1 MDKYRD
7 ILIIGGGASG
17 IAAAIKASEKNPDR
31 KITIIEKQN
40 RLLRKLLSTGNGRCN
55 FTNINANKNN
65 YHGSFAKFTENVFS
79 IYPPKRVISEL
90 EGYGLISKI
99 ESEGRVY
106 PVSNHA
112 SAVVDSLLYKL
123 ESLNVEVQC
132 ETKVTSIKKEN
143 NKFLVKTDKGDY
155 IANKVVIS
163 TGSKAGKKLGADAS
177 GLDLLRNLGHSISAL
192 SPALCP
198 IPVVNNKLT
207 ALKGIRATGKVA
219 LIRNDNLMKSEFGEI
234 QFTENALSGI
244 CVFNLATY
252 VKDAD
257 TILVSLL
264 PELNYTGIEKM
275 VKKHTVIL
283 NNRPIEDLFTGVFQK
298 KLGIYITKEAIGDPL
313 SRKISTLNYNEIKQ
327 IAYAVNHLTFKVK
340 KPTDFDKAQVVKGGV
355 LGKEIEP
362 NSMESRKNKNLYIC
376 GEAIDIDGDCGGYN
390 LQFAL
395 ASGFLAGENL

>member
-17 IAAAIKASEKNPDR
+17 IAAAIKAAGKNPDK

-65 YHGSFAKFTENVFS
+65 YHGSFAKFSENVFS
-79 IYPPKRVISEL
+79 VYPPNKVISEL
-90 EGYGLISKI
+90 ESYGLISKI

-112 SAVVDSLLYKL
+112 SAVVDTLLYKL
-123 ESLNVEVQC
+123 ESLNVEVQY
-132 ETKVTSIKKEN
+132 ETKVISIKKDN
-143 NKFLVKTDKGDY
+143 NKFLIKTDKGDY

-163 TGSKAGKKLGADAS
+163 TGSKAAKKLGAEAS
-177 GLDLLRNLGHSISAL
+177 GLDLLRNLGHTVSAL

-198 IPVVNNKLT
+198 VPVVNKKLT
-207 ALKGIRATGKVA
+207 ALKGIRATGKVT
-219 LIRNDNLMKSEFGEI
+219 LISNGNMIKSELGEI
-234 QFTENALSGI
+234 QFTENDLSGI
-244 CVFNLATY
+244 CVFNLATF

-257 TILVSLL
+257 TISVSLL
-264 PELNYTGIEKM
+264 PELNDTEVKEM

-283 NNRPIEDLFTGVFQK
+283 KNRPIEDLFTGVFQK
-298 KLGIYITKEAIGDPL
+298 KLGIYIIKEAIGDSL
-313 SRKISTLNYNEIKQ
+313 SREISTLNVNEINKL
-327 IAYAVNHLTFKVK
+327 AYAVNHLTFKVK

-355 LGKEIEP
+355 LGNEIDP
-362 NSMESRKNKNLYIC
+362 DSMESRKNKNLYIC

-390 LQFAL
+390 LQFAF
-395 ASGFLAGENL
+395 ASGFLAGDNL

>member
-1 MDKYRD
+1 MNKYRD

-17 IAAAIKASEKNPDR
+17 IASAIKAAEKNPDR

-40 RLLRKLLSTGNGRCN
+40 RILRKLLSTGNGRCN
-55 FTNINANKNN
+55 FTNINANKKN

-90 EGYGLISKI
+90 ESYGLISKI

-123 ESLNVEVQC
+123 ESLKVEVQC
-132 ETKVTSIKKEN
+132 ETKVFSIKKEN
-143 NKFLVKTDKGDY
+143 NKFLVKTDNGNY

-177 GLDLLRNLGHSISAL
+177 GLDLLRNLGHTVSEL

-198 IPVVNNKLT
+198 IPVVSKKLT

-219 LIRNDNLMKSEFGEI
+219 LIRNDNLIKSETGEI

-244 CVFNLATY
+244 CVFNLATF

-257 TILVSLL
+257 TVSVSLL
-264 PELNYTGIEKM
+264 PELNDTKVEEI
-275 VKKHTVIL
+275 VKEHTAIFK
-283 NNRPIEDLFTGVFQK
+283 NRLIEDLFTGVFQK
-298 KLGIYITKEAIGDPL
+298 KLGIYIIKEAIGDPL
-313 SRKISTLNYNEIKQ
+313 SRKVSTLNNNEIKQ

-340 KPTDFDKAQVVKGGV
+340 RPTDFDKAQVVKGGV
-355 LGKEIEP
+355 LGKEINP
-362 NSMESRKNKNLYIC
+362 NSMESKKIKGLYIC
-376 GEAIDIDGDCGGYN
+376 GEAIDINGDCGGYN
-390 LQFAL
+390 LQFAF